1 MRSQPTPASA
11 KAFSALRRRRA
22 PLRDAGFTISSTR
35 SIRLGANLIAVAALM
50 ACQGLCEPAFPD
62 SPATQEAART
72 LRLRSHIVCVGAGRD
87 VAKCSGRGSNPH
99 GILSQG
105 ILSPTHAPLA

>member
-50 ACQGLCEPAFPD
+50 ACQGLCEPVFRILRRCGRLHGLYD
-62 SPATQEAART
+62 CART
-72 LRLRSHIVCVGAGRD
+72 SCALGLEGTLPNA
-87 VAKCSGRGSNPH
+87 RGGDRTRMGSYPK
-99 GILSQG
+99 GF
-105 ILSPTHAPLA
+105 